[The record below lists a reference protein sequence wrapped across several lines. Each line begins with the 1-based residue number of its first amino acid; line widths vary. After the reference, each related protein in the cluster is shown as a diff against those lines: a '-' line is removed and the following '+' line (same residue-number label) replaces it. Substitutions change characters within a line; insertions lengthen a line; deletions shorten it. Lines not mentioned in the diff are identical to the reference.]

1 MADGYQPALPAQ
13 HHHVCVQPAV
23 ADCHKD
29 GCPQAPL
36 PARVPLVGSQQQSLS
51 HWPTRAP
58 LPLYRVLLVKQ
69 DGSTI
74 HICCREPRCMLVMPL
89 DLDTLSAKQRRAWL
103 HKLGAQLP
111 PKEEDSELADDF
123 DTEHYRWVWNRK

>member
-1 MADGYQPALPAQ
+1 MA
-13 HHHVCVQPAV
+13 AV
-23 ADCHKD
+23 GSLLGLLWQTAIKTAVPKPRCLHASPWWAHSSRASLT
-29 GCPQAPL
+29 GL
-36 PARVPLVGSQQQSLS
+36 PARLY
-51 HWPTRAP
+51 
-58 LPLYRVLLVKQ
+58 LYRVLLVKQ